1 MRTSLLFMFLS
12 LFISVIIFLGYNSYK
27 NSHLFIETQ
36 KQISKQNTK
45 DEVISTK
52 LDQILEKL
60 TIGVYNSY
68 SKDQNKLNELKI
80 KSSMKYEKSLYFL
93 YYFFATVILG
103 VVMFF
108 LLDKEMLIIFVAISA
123 LVSLVFALISPL
135 LMMMIH
141 NSFPIVGE
149 IILSFESKT
158 VITTIE
164 KLFHDK
170 NYIVGI
176 VMFLFSIF
184 IPLLKGLFLLFYGI
198 LKETGLGEK
207 LVYGMNKLG
216 KWSMVDVFVVAIL
229 VVFFSTKQDIHSS
242 LKIEVGL
249 YFFIGYVLL
258 SMYGSTLI
266 SLKDKSETTV

>member
-1 MRTSLLFMFLS
+1 MFLS

-80 KSSMKYEKSLYFL
+80 KSSIKYEKSLYFL